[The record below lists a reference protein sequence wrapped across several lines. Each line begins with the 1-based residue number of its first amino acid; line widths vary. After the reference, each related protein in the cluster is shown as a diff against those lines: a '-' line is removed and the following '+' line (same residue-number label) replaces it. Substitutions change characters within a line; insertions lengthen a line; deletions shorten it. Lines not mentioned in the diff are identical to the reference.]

1 MANQKRAFSALFTLT
16 CDARRTGIDDD
27 PTTRFTYSPFS
38 VDRLAM
44 SYAHSRAST
53 ASQVPPSLAHV
64 EGIDQLTPS
73 QVRLLEKQQE
83 YHGLLE
89 LRRASLSML
98 ERMEELARMS
108 SVMAD
113 GGEAIGSVLRNWPH
127 VFSILNLFRESS
139 CLCFNRAEYL

>member
-1 MANQKRAFSALFTLT
+1 
-16 CDARRTGIDDD
+16 
-27 PTTRFTYSPFS
+27 
-38 VDRLAM
+38 M

-53 ASQVPPSLAHV
+53 ASQIPPSLAHV

-73 QVRLLEKQQE
+73 HVRLLEKQQE

-127 VFSILNLFRESS
+127 VFSILNLFPAMQAPTTKPSQDDDEPESKAQS
-139 CLCFNRAEYL
+139 IPPLVRIPYTQSAEQTEDHQ

>member
-1 MANQKRAFSALFTLT
+1 
-16 CDARRTGIDDD
+16 
-27 PTTRFTYSPFS
+27 
-38 VDRLAM
+38 M
-44 SYAHSRAST
+44 SYAQSRAST
-53 ASQVPPSLAHV
+53 ASQIPPSLAHI

-89 LRRASLSML
+89 LRRASQSML

-127 VFSILNLFRESS
+127 VFSILNLFRKS
-139 CLCFNRAEYL
+139 CCSDIVFTRC